1 MGIRP
6 KLFLLFFALGIL
18 PVLLLSIVNYW
29 YGVRAVE
36 ALLRADVE
44 RDALGVARAV
54 EAREREQESGLMAL
68 ARTRSLR
75 DYVRGGTT
83 VRTPPAVVSGEER
96 LHSSPT
102 AAGSAATIPLPEDV
116 RAALGAFL
124 LENQKYYTAI
134 TCLDT
139 DRRPLLRVETNWH
152 ATGERV
158 FDMESLR
165 FQTEDFTLSGALP
178 DERVWA
184 MPEQRPLRSPIL
196 RESSGIIVRYTVPV
210 FTGEE
215 GEGMPRGALVAD
227 LKLDS
232 LLKETVSSLAALAQ
246 PSSASRATPRTTRP
260 APSSRLIIMLDRTG
274 RILYHTNEALI
285 YQSIS
290 AAPGFK
296 RVADAMM
303 AGESGWQFYDS
314 TEGGRWLVLY
324 HPIAP
329 LDFSAAVAGDYTAAA
344 ASLHRMGWI
353 SLILSALIG
362 LVVAFL
368 LSKVVSRTARSIE
381 RVTEDAVAIA
391 GGNLNQRIEVRSSD
405 ETHLLAE
412 SFNRMSERLR
422 EQIAR
427 EAETRQF
434 QAFMRLSAMLTHDL
448 KNAISSLS
456 LLVSNM
462 ERQFHKEEFRID
474 AMRSLKD
481 ATTKLRSLVARLSE
495 PVESLSGEFQR
506 PRATDLIPIIKRVLT
521 TTIGPAGQL
530 HEVETLLPS
539 SLFAKVDA
547 ARLEKVI
554 ENLILNA
561 LEAMGSEKG
570 RLTIEAGTEKDDK
583 IFFSISDTGPGMS
596 EDFQR
601 TRLFRPFATT
611 KSKGIGLGLYTCREV
626 IRAHGGQIDVESQ
639 KDTGTT
645 FRVVLPSSQITE
657 VMASRR

>member
-18 PVLLLSIVNYW
+18 PVLLLSLVNYW

-36 ALLRADVE
+36 ALLRANVE
-44 RDALGVARAV
+44 RDASGVARAV
-54 EAREREQESGLMAL
+54 EAREREQESGLLAL
-68 ARTRSLR
+68 ARTRPLR

-83 VRTPPAVVSGEER
+83 VRTPPAAGGEKR
-96 LHSSPT
+96 WQASPR
-102 AAGSAATIPLPEDV
+102 AADSAAAATLLPEDA

-124 LENQKYYTAI
+124 LKNQEYYTAI

-139 DRRPLLRVETNWH
+139 DRRPLLRVETNWL

-158 FDMESLR
+158 FDLESLP
-165 FQTEDFTLSGALP
+165 FQTADFTLTGAPP
-178 DERVWA
+178 DERVWDT
-184 MPEQRPLRSPIL
+184 PEQRPLRSPIL
-196 RESSGIIVRYTVPV
+196 RESSGIVVRYTVPV

-215 GEGMPRGALVAD
+215 GGGMPRGALVAD

-246 PSSASRATPRTTRP
+246 SSSAS
-260 APSSRLIIMLDRTG
+260 SRLVVMLDSTG
-274 RILYHTNEALI
+274 RIVYHTNEALI
-285 YQSIS
+285 YQSSIS
-290 AAPGFK
+290 VAPGFK
-296 RVADAMM
+296 RVADAMI
-303 AGESGWQFYDS
+303 AGESGWKFYDS
-314 TEGGRWLVLY
+314 TGGGRWLAAY

-329 LDFSAAVAGDYTAAA
+329 LDLSAAVVGDYTAAT

-353 SLILSALIG
+353 SMILSALVG

-368 LSKVVSRTARSIE
+368 LSKVVGRTARSIE
-381 RVTEDAVAIA
+381 RVTEGAVAIA
-391 GGNLNQRIEVRSSD
+391 GGNLSQRIEVRSSD

-412 SFNRMSERLR
+412 SFNRMSDRLR

-495 PVESLSGEFQR
+495 PVENLSGEFQR
-506 PRATDLIPIIKRVLT
+506 PRPTDLIPIIKRVLA
-521 TTIGPAGQL
+521 TTIGPAGEL
-530 HEVETLLPS
+530 HEVETRLPS
-539 SLFAKVDA
+539 ALVATVDA

-570 RLTIEAGTEKDDK
+570 RLTIEAGTEKGDK
-583 IFFSISDTGPGMS
+583 IFFSIGDTGSGMS

-626 IRAHGGQIDVESQ
+626 IRAHGGQIDVKSQ

-657 VMASRR
+657 FMASRR